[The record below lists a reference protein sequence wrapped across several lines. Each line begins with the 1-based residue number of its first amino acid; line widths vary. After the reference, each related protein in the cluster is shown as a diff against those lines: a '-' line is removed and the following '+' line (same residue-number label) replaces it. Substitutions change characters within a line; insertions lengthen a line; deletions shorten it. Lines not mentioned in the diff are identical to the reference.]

1 MENHPHNNKEK
12 VIEEIHHIEEGI
24 KVTANNYQHNVLER
38 FPFVFLG
45 LSTFGAVMIF
55 YGFEKI
61 IDRIPFLYDKPI
73 LMLVLGFTILILT
86 GALYRKL

>member
-1 MENHPHNNKEK
+1 METHHHNKTEK
-12 VIEEIHHIEEGI
+12 VLEEIHHIEEGI
-24 KVTANNYQHNVLER
+24 KHTASSYQHNVLER
-38 FPFVFLG
+38 FPFIFLG

-61 IDRIPFLYDKPI
+61 IDRIPFLYNKPTI
-73 LMLVLGFTILILT
+73 MLLIGFVILIVT